1 MSDNTAAYYSHF
13 KSREPEL
20 EGWRVRAGRQEY
32 PQEGSELHQDDA
44 VFEAHP
50 ISEAARICL
59 VSAGE
64 HLRLAWTAI
73 KAREVYPIAHYTTL
87 RGALLAGSQAVHILG
102 PDDAEIR
109 RGRGLV
115 AIAESY
121 KRSRQFHE
129 ETLKSP
135 GLTGDEQRRVRAQME
150 WLTGRMEE
158 ARRAGG
164 DESLNVSDAVIPYA
178 AEVTYR
184 TNADLQ
190 NEVNLLW
197 RQMSGDAHALTWA
210 LAQRAVF
217 QSPVKGQ
224 LLSTGVAGGSLEEIA
239 QPFEASFQI
248 LKRGWA
254 LYDRRCETP

>member
-1 MSDNTAAYYSHF
+1 MSDKSEAYYDHI
-13 KSREPEL
+13 KCRVPDL
-20 EGWRVRAGRQEY
+20 EGWRLRARRREN
-32 PQEGSELHQDDA
+32 PQDGSELHKDDT

-59 VSAGE
+59 ISAGE
-64 HLRLAWTAI
+64 HLRLAWTAV
-73 KAREVYPIAHYTTL
+73 KAEEVYPIAHYTTL
-87 RGALLAGSQAVHILG
+87 RGALLAASQAVYILG
-102 PDDAEIR
+102 PDEAEIR
-109 RGRGLV
+109 RGRGLA

-121 KRSRQFHE
+121 KRSRQFHK

-135 GLTGDEQRRVRAQME
+135 GLTEVEKQQTRAQME
-150 WLTGRMEE
+150 WLTSRMNE
-158 ARRAGG
+158 ARKAGG
-164 DESLNVSDAVIPYA
+164 DVLLNISDVVIPYA

-184 TNADLQ
+184 TNANLQ

-210 LAQRAVF
+210 LAQRVVF
-217 QSPVKGQ
+217 QPAVKGQ
-224 LLSTGVAGGSLEEIA
+224 PLSTGIAGGSLEEIA

-254 LYDRRCETP
+254 LYDRRCEM